1 MDVDLLCIQSV
12 SHLFFI
18 YLFSYLFIY
27 LFIFSQHLAIK
38 CPYEARASTIS
49 DIVQVWTGIISLTAL
64 LIFNKFI

>member
-12 SHLFFI
+12 SQSLIYLFI
-18 YLFSYLFIY
+18 YLFTY